1 MAAAPGKDGAVAPQ
15 ERINIRYK
23 TETGGVQE
31 DVELPLRLLVLRDFT
46 ERPDTSA
53 APDFKTIEERKPI
66 NIDKN
71 NFDEVLQSQRVG
83 LKLQIENTLSGKA
96 GEQLSAD
103 LHFNSMKDFEPE
115 SVAQQIPELRELLE
129 LREALTELKGP
140 LAQNAA
146 FRKKLQAL
154 LDDEKERDSILDEI
168 GLGPVKS

>member
-1 MAAAPGKDGAVAPQ
+1 MAAAPGKEGAVAPQ

-31 DVELPLRLLVLRDFT
+31 DVELPLRLLVMGDFT
-46 ERPDTSA
+46 GRPDTSA

-71 NFDEVLQSQRVG
+71 NFDDVLKSQQVG
-83 LKLQIENTLSGKA
+83 LSLQVDNVVKPEDKELKVELKFDG
-96 GEQLSAD
+96 
-103 LHFNSMKDFEPE
+103 MKDFDPE
-115 SVAQQIPELRELLE
+115 GIARQVPELRELLE

-154 LDDEKERDSILDEI
+154 LDDENERASVLDEI
-168 GLGPVKS
+168 GLGPVNS

>member
-31 DVELPLRLLVLRDFT
+31 DVELPLRMLVLGDFT
-46 ERPDTSA
+46 GRPDTSA

-71 NFDEVLQSQRVG
+71 NFDDVLKSQQVG
-83 LKLQIENTLSGKA
+83 LSLQVDNVVKPEDKELKVELKFDG
-96 GEQLSAD
+96 
-103 LHFNSMKDFEPE
+103 MKDFDPE
-115 SVAQQIPELRELLE
+115 GIARQVPELRELLE

-154 LDDEKERDSILDEI
+154 LDDENERASVLDEI
-168 GLGPVKS
+168 GLGPVNS

>member
-15 ERINIRYK
+15 ERINIRYR

-31 DVELPLRLLVLRDFT
+31 DVELPLRMLVIGDFT
-46 ERPDTSA
+46 GRPDTSDK
-53 APDFKTIEERKPI
+53 PDFKALEERKPI

-71 NFDEVLQSQRVG
+71 NFDDVLRSQQVSLSMQVDNVVKPEDKE
-83 LKLQIENTLSGKA
+83 LKVELRF
-96 GEQLSAD
+96 D
-103 LHFNSMKDFEPE
+103 SMKDFEPE
-115 SVAQQIPELRELLE
+115 GIASKIPELKELLE

-154 LDDEKERDSILDEI
+154 LDDEGGRESILDEI
-168 GLGPVKS
+168 GMGPVNS

>member
-1 MAAAPGKDGAVAPQ
+1 MAATPGKDGAVAPQ

-31 DVELPLRLLVLRDFT
+31 DVELPLRLLVLGDFT
-46 ERPDTSA
+46 GRPDTSA

-71 NFDEVLQSQRVG
+71 NFDDVLKSQQVG
-83 LKLQIENTLSGKA
+83 LSLQVDNVVKPEDKELKVELKFDG
-96 GEQLSAD
+96 
-103 LHFNSMKDFEPE
+103 MKDFDPE
-115 SVAQQIPELRELLE
+115 GIARQVPELRELLE

-154 LDDEKERDSILDEI
+154 LDDENERASVLDEI
-168 GLGPVKS
+168 GLGPVNS

>member
-31 DVELPLRLLVLRDFT
+31 DVELPLRLLVLGDFT
-46 ERPDTSA
+46 GRPDTSA

-71 NFDEVLQSQRVG
+71 NFDDVLKSQQVG
-83 LKLQIENTLSGKA
+83 LSLQVDNVVKPEDKELKVELKFDG
-96 GEQLSAD
+96 
-103 LHFNSMKDFEPE
+103 MKDFDPE
-115 SVAQQIPELRELLE
+115 GIARQVPELRELLE

-154 LDDEKERDSILDEI
+154 LDDESERASVLDEI
-168 GLGPVKS
+168 GLGPVNS